1 MKLQNV
7 LFTLGFLVSGT
18 LPWFT
23 LGPASTLGIMG
34 WAAGLFSVL
43 AVASGTAA
51 GGLSLLA
58 DKGMPAKTGNAGP
71 RLAAAGAA
79 LASLSFV
86 VVWMSTSSNTQASVG
101 NDTMLLHY
109 GPGAVATVI
118 LAVAAVV
125 SMGYQL
131 VSSKEPI
138 PPALAQ
144 AVSALTT
151 KFTSTTPQ
159 GATDRKPANRPTGG
173 PRPRTGAPDPVAPKP
188 RPQGRAVGAVRERPQ
203 ADLLVP
209 ETNHLPAQDKS
220 APGAPSRGGPGVQA
234 EQFSKP
240 SSTPREPAEQDAA
253 RGVLGAGRRGH
264 LEGGAPDD
272 SLPDEREPSAG
283 SSG

>member
-43 AVASGTAA
+43 AVAAGTAA

-58 DKGMPAKTGNAGP
+58 DKGMPAKSGNTGP

-79 LASLSFV
+79 LVSLSFV
-86 VVWMSTSSNTQASVG
+86 GIWLSTSSNTQASVG

-109 GPGAVATVI
+109 GPGSVATII

-125 SMGYQL
+125 STGYQL
-131 VSSKEPI
+131 VTSKEPI
-138 PPALAQ
+138 PPALAK
-144 AVSALTT
+144 AASALTT
-151 KFTSTTPQ
+151 KFTPTPPQ

-188 RPQGRAVGAVRERPQ
+188 RAQDRAVGAVRERPQ
-203 ADLLVP
+203 ADLHVP
-209 ETNHLPAQDKS
+209 PPSDLPAQDKS
-220 APGAPSRGGPGVQA
+220 TPGAQSRGGPGVPA

-240 SSTPREPAEQDAA
+240 SGPPREPDGQDAA
-253 RGVLGAGRRGH
+253 GGVPGAGRRGH
-264 LEGGAPDD
+264 LEGGASDD
-272 SLPDEREPSAG
+272 TLPAEREPGAEG
-283 SSG
+283 SG